1 MLIHVKMF
9 TMLDRLSYFYIE
21 YLTYR
26 LIISA
31 WIVHELPTKHQLG
44 FFVSSDVLS
53 VYEERYLLQQMYYFK
68 LTGIP
73 SSWLVV

>member
-21 YLTYR
+21 YITYR

-31 WIVHELPTKHQLG
+31 WIVHELPPVRI

-53 VYEERYLLQQMYYFK
+53 VNEERYLLQQMYYFK